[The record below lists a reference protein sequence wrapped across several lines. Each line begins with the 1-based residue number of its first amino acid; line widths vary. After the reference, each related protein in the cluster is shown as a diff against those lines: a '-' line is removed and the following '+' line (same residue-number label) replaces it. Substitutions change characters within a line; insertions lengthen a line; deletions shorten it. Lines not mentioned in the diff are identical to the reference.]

1 MWYVLTSDGESGISA
16 GVTPNAIDSSAVD
29 RGQVERESC
38 LKLQSAA
45 GGSRGHSVE
54 VREGGR
60 RGEGGPVGDWLREAT
75 EETGEVDQFIF
86 NSYDIIRRPSDDW
99 RSWK

>member
-16 GVTPNAIDSSAVD
+16 GVTLNAIDSSAVD

-38 LKLQSAA
+38 LKLQSTA
-45 GGSRGHSVE
+45 GGSSGHSVE
-54 VREGGR
+54 VREGG
-60 RGEGGPVGDWLREAT
+60 EGGPVDDWLREAT

>member
-16 GVTPNAIDSSAVD
+16 GVTLNAIDSSAVD

-38 LKLQSAA
+38 LKLQSTA
-45 GGSRGHSVE
+45 GGSRDHSVE
-54 VREGGR
+54 VREGG
-60 RGEGGPVGDWLREAT
+60 EGFPADDWLREAT